1 VTLVLV
7 AILGNRWAFEVSHFA
22 LAHAPRTVEWVQV
35 LPELRRTRPQPY
47 VLYIG
52 NSQVTLVR
60 DARPEDRSSYEWL
73 AQMLPQRSGSV
84 DNLAV
89 YPGSL
94 GGMTVTEALFTL
106 HAYLRS
112 AGRPTLVLLA
122 LSHDLFRMVGAR
134 PEVVAAVRDA
144 GLQQE
149 LILAAETADL
159 PQAAAALRFSL
170 AQVVPEQAVV
180 TRNSPMQKVEQEL
193 QSFAESLP
201 VFAARQG
208 MQGTFLA
215 TFTRW
220 RNRAFGIRSS
230 SRRAVPPEIYRANLE
245 MVEVLLSY
253 ASAHNLRLLL
263 YLSPSRPLQP
273 GPYSPADLRRF
284 REDVSALVRRYPGVV
299 CLDYLDLLPEGYW
312 TNYPEGTPDGLD
324 GQPDF
329 AHMTGRG
336 HFLLAQ
342 FLAKEVSRDLAASK
356 ADTVQP

>member
-1 VTLVLV
+1 
-7 AILGNRWAFEVSHFA
+7 
-22 LAHAPRTVEWVQV
+22 
-35 LPELRRTRPQPY
+35 
-47 VLYIG
+47 
-52 NSQVTLVR
+52 
-60 DARPEDRSSYEWL
+60 
-73 AQMLPQRSGSV
+73 
-84 DNLAV
+84 
-89 YPGSL
+89 
-94 GGMTVTEALFTL
+94 
-106 HAYLRS
+106 
-112 AGRPTLVLLA
+112 
-122 LSHDLFRMVGAR
+122 MVGAR
-134 PEVVAAVRDA
+134 PEVVRAVRDA
-144 GLQQE
+144 GFQEE
-149 LILAAETADL
+149 LILAADTADL

-170 AQVVPEQAVV
+170 AQMTPEEAVV
-180 TRNSPMQKVEQEL
+180 TRKSSIQTVEQAL
-193 QSFAESLP
+193 QSFAETLP

-215 TFTRW
+215 AFTRW

-245 MVEVLLSY
+245 MLEVLLSY

-284 REDVSALVRRYPGVV
+284 REDATALLRRYPRVV

-329 AHMTGRG
+329 AHLTGRG

-342 FLAKEVSRDLAASK
+342 HLAKEVNRNLAASK
-356 ADTVQP
+356 ADTVHP